1 MRLKLNNEEI
11 YSLYIS
17 QNIIRV
23 KKSRKMMCVMHIV
36 RMCGIRS
43 GYKSFVGKP
52 EGKRQLL
59 RYMRWW

>member
-52 EGKRQLL
+52 
-59 RYMRWW
+59 